1 MAFIKLVSG
10 KFKKVKAR
18 SDGMYELENG
28 ELVET
33 ARGNFVYS
41 MDELRKGVRMIRDE
55 NGLFTVLD
63 ADDSRIVDGELLN
76 DDGTVEEILY
86 FDQHVVSDLFDDNQV
101 INKRGDAWF

>member
-33 ARGNFVYS
+33 ARGKFVDS

-101 INKRGDAWF
+101 INKCGDAWF